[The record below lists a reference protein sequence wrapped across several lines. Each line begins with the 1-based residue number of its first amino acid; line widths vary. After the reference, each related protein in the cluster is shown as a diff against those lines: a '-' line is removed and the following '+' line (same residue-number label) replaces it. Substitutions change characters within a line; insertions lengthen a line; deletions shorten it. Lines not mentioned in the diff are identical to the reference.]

1 MKGIEHLRSIHH
13 MMDKNERLVL
23 RNYLT
28 AFESR
33 KKGHKPKTLILLDL
47 LEKYTDDEK
56 VVTLLKKK
64 VLQEDARRMVVS
76 RLRDKML
83 ASLTLDV
90 NLSREETYDEQ
101 ARAMASVVKGKLQG
115 RLLIARGRRDIG
127 FQVLDRYIQLAK
139 QFELYDDL
147 VDMLGVER
155 QFIKAW
161 KGSDEAFY
169 SVDNEI
175 QNYAL
180 CRDAVNLAKK
190 YYEEITMRYGF
201 KGLNR
206 TNPDHEQLQY
216 LKTRSEE
223 LHAVFEQTSSATV
236 GYYFYYVLI
245 EYCQVQNKL
254 NEASQHLNSLA
265 QMVENNPSINRR
277 VRLATVYGN
286 LGANE
291 LWMHRFSEAESYL
304 KRSLE
309 FLRPDTRNYALIVEY
324 VFYTQFYSGNL
335 VAANNSLES
344 LVASKYVDQSEF
356 RKAVRNYLLACVA
369 FGLGQF
375 KQVNRYLSESQ
386 GIGKDKEGWNFGSR
400 VLTIMLA
407 LEQEKFDYA
416 DSLIVNL
423 RQFVREGLKGIEMR
437 KRDILILDMLVELRK
452 NSYNFNDAKDAKPA
466 ILKSLFKD
474 DIETGWV
481 VQTPEMICFHTWFS
495 DKLNERAYQINYT
508 KEHLFRS

>member
-1 MKGIEHLRSIHH
+1 
-13 MMDKNERLVL
+13 MMDKNERTVL

-47 LEKYTDDEK
+47 IEKYTDDEK

-64 VLQEDARRMVVS
+64 VLQEDARRMVVN
-76 RLRDKML
+76 RLREKML
-83 ASLTLDV
+83 ASLMLDV
-90 NLSREETYDEQ
+90 NLNREETYDEQ
-101 ARAMASVVKGKLQG
+101 ARALASVVKGKLQG

-127 FQVLDRYIQLAK
+127 FQVLDRSIQLAK

-161 KGSDEAFY
+161 KGTDDAFY

-175 QNYAL
+175 KNYAL

-206 TNPDHEQLQY
+206 TKPDFEQLAY

-236 GYYFYYVLI
+236 GYYYYYVLI
-245 EYCQVQNKL
+245 EYCQVQSKL

-291 LWMHRFSEAESYL
+291 LWMHHFVEAESYL

-309 FLRPDTRNYALIVEY
+309 YLRPDTRNYALIVEY

-335 VAANNSLES
+335 EGAKASLES

-375 KQVNRYLSESQ
+375 KQVNKYLSGSQ

-400 VLTIMLA
+400 MLSIMLA
-407 LEQEKFDYA
+407 IEQEKFDYA

-423 RQFVREGLKGIEMR
+423 RQFVREGLKGVELR
-437 KRDILILDMLVELRK
+437 KRDTLILDMLVELRK
-452 NSYNFNDAKDAKPA
+452 SSYNFEDV
-466 ILKSLFKD
+466 LKSKPQLLDALYKE
-474 DIETGWV
+474 DIETGWIL
-481 VQTPEMICFHTWFS
+481 QTPEMICFHTWFS
-495 DKLNERAYQINYT
+495 DKRSNQAYCPIFT
-508 KEHLFRS
+508 KEHLFKA

>member
-1 MKGIEHLRSIHH
+1 
-13 MMDKNERLVL
+13 MMDRNERLVL

-28 AFESR
+28 VFESR

-47 LEKYTDDEK
+47 LEKYTDDDK
-56 VVTLLKKK
+56 VTALLKKK
-64 VLQEDARRMVVS
+64 VLQEDARRMVVT

-90 NLSREETYDEQ
+90 NLNREETYDEQ
-101 ARAMASVVKGKLQG
+101 ARAMAAVVKGKLQG
-115 RLLIARGRRDIG
+115 RLLIARGRRDLG

-139 QFELYDDL
+139 QYELYDDL

-161 KGSDEAFY
+161 KGTDEAFY

-175 QNYAL
+175 QNYAR

-190 YYEEITMRYGF
+190 YYEEITMHYGF

-206 TNPDHEQLQY
+206 ANPDPEQLQY

-236 GYYFYYVLI
+236 GYYYYYVLI
-245 EYCQVQNKL
+245 EYCQVRNEL

-291 LWMHRFSEAESYL
+291 LWMHRFAEAEIYL

-309 FLRPDTRNYALIVEY
+309 YLRPDTRNYALIVEY

-335 VAANNSLES
+335 EGAKASLES

-375 KQVNRYLSESQ
+375 KQVNKYLSVSQ
-386 GIGKDKEGWNFGSR
+386 GIEKDKEGWNFGSR
-400 VLTIMLA
+400 VLSIMLSI
-407 LEQEKFDYA
+407 EQEKFDLA

-423 RQFVREGLKGIEMR
+423 RQFVREGLKGIEIR
-437 KRDILILDMLVELRK
+437 KRDLLILDMLVELRK
-452 NSYNFNDAKDAKPA
+452 DSYNFIDTLKAKPQ
-466 ILKSLFKD
+466 ILEALYNED
-474 DIETGWV
+474 VETGWV
-481 VQTPEMICFHTWFS
+481 LQTPEMICFHTWFS
-495 DKLNERAYQINYT
+495 DKLTEQAYQAIYT